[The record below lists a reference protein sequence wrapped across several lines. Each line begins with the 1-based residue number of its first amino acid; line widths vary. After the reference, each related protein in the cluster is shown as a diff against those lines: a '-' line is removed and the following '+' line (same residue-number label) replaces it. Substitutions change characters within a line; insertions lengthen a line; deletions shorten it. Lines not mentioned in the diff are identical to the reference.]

1 MGDVVELP
9 QRVLPTPVATLQ
21 SLSRNATARLL
32 PAWDIDDW
40 GRDNSFIS
48 VANLI
53 SRVRWD
59 TVIGGL
65 ELVPADGP
73 AMVVVNTRRFR
84 LTQWWVAVE
93 LSSAIGRP
101 VRFVGRSDTAPFGA
115 LARRLGGLLARPDEI
130 AGALRHGQVLVVGLS
145 ATTNPRQA
153 GSCDPRQLEP
163 AVEHR
168 VPIFPTAV
176 TASDSSRTAR
186 IEIAPPIAA
195 SRRRRGP
202 LGELEL
208 AHRIEGKV
216 GELLEGF
223 GGAHTGTPLDWLPWP
238 TGGN

>member
-1 MGDVVELP
+1 MGDVIELP
-9 QRVLPTPVATLQ
+9 QRVLPTPVAVLQ
-21 SLSRNATARLL
+21 LLSRKATGRLL

-40 GRDNSFIS
+40 GRDDSFVR
-48 VANLI
+48 VADLLA
-53 SRVRWD
+53 RVRWE
-59 TVIGGL
+59 TVVGGL

-73 AMVVVNTRRFR
+73 AVFVVNTRRFR

-101 VRFVGRSDTAPFGA
+101 VRFVGRSDTAPIGA

-130 AGALRHGQVLVVGLS
+130 AGALRHGQLLVVGLGG
-145 ATTNPRQA
+145 TIDPRHA
-153 GSCDPRQLEP
+153 GSCDPRLIEP
-163 AVEHR
+163 AVERR
-168 VPIFPTAV
+168 VPVFPTAA

-186 IEIAPPIAA
+186 IEIAPAITA

-216 GELLEGF
+216 GELLEAF
-223 GGAHTGTPLDWLPWP
+223 GGAHTGTLLDWVPWP
-238 TGGN
+238 SGGN

>member
-9 QRVLPTPVATLQ
+9 QRVLPTPVASLQ
-21 SLSRNATARLL
+21 SLSRSVTSRLL
-32 PAWDIDDW
+32 PAWDIDEW
-40 GRDNSFIS
+40 GRDDSLVR
-48 VANLI
+48 VANLLT
-53 SRVRWD
+53 SARWE
-59 TVIGGL
+59 TVVGGL

-73 AMVVVNTRRFR
+73 GVFVINTRRLR

-130 AGALRHGQVLVVGLS
+130 AGALGHGELLVIGLGG
-145 ATTNPRQA
+145 TIDPRQA
-153 GSCDPRQLEP
+153 GSCDPRLLAP
-163 AVEHR
+163 AVERR
-168 VPIFPTAV
+168 VPVFPTAV

-186 IEIAPPIAA
+186 IEVGPAIAV

-208 AHRIEGKV
+208 AHRIEGRV
-216 GELLEGF
+216 GELLDAF
-223 GGAHTGTPLDWLPWP
+223 GGAHTGTVLDWVPWP
-238 TGGN
+238 SGGN